1 MNINKVVSYGCA
13 WDILKENTVA
23 YEELVSAL
31 KMITPELLVDP
42 KYGGRFNRDP
52 SEEISPLNFTR
63 CWDKIMEDLQ
73 WGSCRGKSNRPGGIN
88 IYIRNYKHRIAVKMM
103 SSDRMMNFPSWVL
116 IEAPRIVSTE
126 ICDVAILVMPTA
138 DLAAKYGSNIKY
150 VPFHFIERAQAQLN
164 DLLPI
169 NQVQPFL
176 IIGFSQEESDI
187 EVVEILPSGVE
198 NIVERVLEFPRELYQ
213 AGVGILSYFGEV
225 LKQKYPDIEAK
236 VRIEQDGNVVRMTV
250 DAPDGTRDII
260 EKTLQDFALVVT
272 NQASPETLL
281 DNQFQIHALSNKLM
295 LAEMEVR
302 QVRDLMRI
310 SESYQ
315 GERIQSLEQDVC
327 FLREQIG
334 HQVRFIGM
342 SHQLLSDQSA
352 MGERLIMAQ
361 IDSSRR
367 TLDEMVADAWD
378 SAEVK
383 SALLAIKLSLESGNP
398 PNEAKVKEALVT
410 VRDLAPTTFSDLTE
424 ALKGTLYGVSGNTVF
439 LCLQQVAKM
448 FG

>member
-13 WDILKENTVA
+13 WDILKGNESA
-23 YEELVSAL
+23 YAEIVKAL
-31 KMITPELLVDP
+31 KMVTLESLVSP
-42 KYGGRFNRDP
+42 KYGGHPYRDIT
-52 SEEISPLNFTR
+52 EGEINSLSFTR
-63 CWDKIMEDLQ
+63 CWEKVMEELG
-73 WGSCRGKSNRPGGIN
+73 WGNCRAKSNRPGGIN
-88 IYIRNYKHRIAVKMM
+88 IYIRNYKYRVAAKMM
-103 SSDRMMNFPSWVL
+103 SSDRVMNFPSWVL
-116 IEAPRIVSTE
+116 IEAPKIVSTE
-126 ICDVAILVMPTA
+126 ICDIAILVMPMA
-138 DLAAKYGSNIKY
+138 SEAARYQTKYT
-150 VPFHFIERAQAQLN
+150 PFHSFERAQAQLN

-169 NQVQPFL
+169 NQTQPFL
-176 IIGFSQEESDI
+176 IIGFSQEEADLEVI
-187 EVVEILPSGVE
+187 EMLPSGVE

-250 DAPDGTRDII
+250 DAPDGTKDII

-272 NQASPETLL
+272 SQAPPQTLL
-281 DNQFQIHALSNKLM
+281 DNEFQIHALFNKLM

-310 SESYQ
+310 SEKYQ
-315 GERIQSLEQDVC
+315 GERIQTLEQDVS

-334 HQVRFIGM
+334 HQVRFVGM
-342 SHQLLSDQSA
+342 SHQLLSEQSA
-352 MGERLIMAQ
+352 KEERLILAH

-367 TLDEMVADAWD
+367 TVEEMVEDAWD

-383 SALLAIKLSLESGNP
+383 NALMAIKLTLENKDAP
-398 PNEAKVKEALVT
+398 PNEAKVKEALIK
-410 VRDLAPTTFSDLTE
+410 VRDLSPSTFGDLTE

-439 LCLQQVAKM
+439 LYLQQVAKM
-448 FG
+448 FS